1 MDAIAKSA
9 QQISQIIGVID
20 EIAFQT
26 NLLALNAGV
35 EAARAGDAGRGFA
48 VVASEVRALA
58 QRSAEAAKEIK
69 GLISA
74 STTQVDHGVKLVAE
88 TGRVAGADRDPGRR
102 DQRRHRR
109 DRLGGQGAGDGAR
122 GGQHGDQPDGSGDAA
137 ERDDGRGID
146 GGEPFAVAGNRTACG
161 PDRPVPGRGPTRR
174 RHDASRVAGRRR
186 RTPSGQPANAPAGP
200 RTEARVAASNPRPE
214 APKAP
219 VRPVRSASKAA
230 ANGAPAGD
238 GSGGWQRVLSLS

>member
-1 MDAIAKSA
+1 MKKSAEGANHARQVVAAADEDAKKSAVVVRQAVEAMDAIAKSA

-74 STTQVDHGVKLVAE
+74 STAQVDHGVKLVAE
-88 TGRVAGADRDPGRR
+88 TGKSLERILAQVTEINARR
-102 DQRRHRR
+102 RRHRR
-109 DRLGGQGAGDGAR
+109 RRARSRPPGSSEVNTAINQMDQVTQQNAAMVEESTAASHSLSQETEQLSGLIGQF
-122 GGQHGDQPDGSGDAA
+122 Q
-137 ERDDGRGID
+137 
-146 GGEPFAVAGNRTACG
+146 V
-161 PDRPVPGRGPTRR
+161 
-174 RHDASRVAGRRR
+174 GRRTTTPPCAASCKRSR
-186 RTPSGQPANAPAGP
+186 RTPSGSRRNL
-200 RTEARVAASNPRPE
+200 RLI
-214 APKAP
+214 
-219 VRPVRSASKAA
+219 
-230 ANGAPAGD
+230 
-238 GSGGWQRVLSLS
+238 LSLGLMSRQRRRRAV